1 MCLGIPGEVVEVH
14 DDAGLRFGK
23 VRFAGVSRDVCLE
36 CLPEAKVGD
45 YVLVHVGFAIARID
59 AEEAAR
65 TYRILEELGEAEEAL
80 AAGLEAEAAL
90 RDDGPITERPL

>member
-1 MCLGIPGEVVEVH
+1 MCLGIPGEVVAVR
-14 DDAGLRFGK
+14 DDEGLRFGK

-36 CLPEAKVGD
+36 CVPEAQVGD

-65 TYRILEELGEAEEAL
+65 TYRILEELGETEEML
-80 AAGLEAEAAL
+80 AASVGTGEPSADEE
-90 RDDGPITERPL
+90 PITVRTL